1 MSLKISQI
9 KDFFFI
15 QQIRSRGEFLHS
27 SCYEP
32 DFFFPFFFLFFIL
45 FFVFAMG
52 VATVGQ
58 KHLHAYIQCILQRYN
73 KSVCDRISQKPHL
86 FPLSHVQFWLKHIS
100 LQHLNIQRANN
111 VVKVKHRV
119 QTLASALLIV
129 NEGRKQIWTLL
140 LISFISHFPPPKLPP
155 PPKMSSGGSFF
166 IFSTVSH

>member
-1 MSLKISQI
+1 MINYLYYHPFISAWRTSFSISCKTGLVVTNTFRFFFFFSFKLLLFKHTILEQMSLKISQM

-100 LQHLNIQRANN
+100 LQHLNIQRE
-111 VVKVKHRV
+111 
-119 QTLASALLIV
+119 T
-129 NEGRKQIWTLL
+129 ECC
-140 LISFISHFPPPKLPP
+140 
-155 PPKMSSGGSFF
+155 
-166 IFSTVSH
+166 

>member
-1 MSLKISQI
+1 MRIVEITLLENFSFFFFLRIFSFKFLLFKYTILEQMSLKISQI

-86 FPLSHVQFWLKHIS
+86 FPLSHVQF
-100 LQHLNIQRANN
+100 
-111 VVKVKHRV
+111 
-119 QTLASALLIV
+119 
-129 NEGRKQIWTLL
+129 
-140 LISFISHFPPPKLPP
+140 
-155 PPKMSSGGSFF
+155 
-166 IFSTVSH
+166 